1 MLSFFV
7 LLGCCLFPFT
17 SATRILQL
25 RTQRVSRAS
34 TAWARNQQARDL
46 IPSTV
51 DNDVASGSYFVNVSI
66 GTPPQNLSLRI
77 DNGRSDVF
85 LGRSFDVSESSS
97 ATDLG
102 ASENEYILPHDAF
115 RVNYVR
121 DICSIGGVMVK
132 NLAMA
137 WLPQGSNGPSGVMS
151 LSFTATETNAMHD
164 RQRYPSLLDTM
175 VAQGLI
181 NSRALVSGW
190 MTCKLLLEPYFLVDM
205 IRQSTAILLPFF
217 RFSQMQN
224 DLMTL

>member
-34 TAWARNQQARDL
+34 TAWARNQQAPDL

-51 DNDVASGSYFVNVSI
+51 DNDVASGGYFVNVSI

-102 ASENEYILPHDAF
+102 ASENDYILPHDAF

-121 DICSIGGVMVK
+121 DICSIGGVIVK

-137 WLPQGSNGPSGVMS
+137 WSPQGSNGPSGVMS

-205 IRQSTAILLPFF
+205 IWQSTAILLPFF